1 MVPIPKKMRAETDCL
16 QLSSLFSAR
25 ATYISKATTSPS
37 IMSSTQLSD
46 TDTKAEPAPYQSKE
60 ISVDQDEEQGM

>member
-1 MVPIPKKMRAETDCL
+1 
-16 QLSSLFSAR
+16 
-25 ATYISKATTSPS
+25 
-37 IMSSTQLSD
+37 MSSTQLSD